1 MQHAG
6 ASIAATIG
14 ETPIIRL
21 GRFGAGLRHRLY
33 AKCELLN
40 PGGSVKDRIGL
51 FLVEQAELRGDL
63 QPGGTIVEATAGN
76 TGLSLA
82 LAAAAKGYRFIA
94 VVTTKNSVDK
104 VELLRA
110 CGAEVEVVPHGRDGE
125 GRAIFVER
133 AREIARE
140 LPGSWFADQFSNPDN
155 PAAHYAT
162 TGPEIWRQTGG
173 QIDVL
178 VAGIGTGGTLH
189 GAGLYLKERRPDLRL
204 VLADPEGSVLNDF
217 ATTGRLAAP
226 RPHVV
231 EGIGPVFLP
240 ANARLDLLDEILCIP
255 DAETV
260 HTCLEL
266 VRAEGI
272 LAGSSSGCILAAAR
286 RYAARAGERDLAI
299 LALLPD
305 GGRGYLSTI
314 YSPEWRRANGF

>member
-1 MQHAG
+1 VQQAG
-6 ASIAATIG
+6 ASIAATVG
-14 ETPIIRL
+14 ETPIVRL
-21 GRFGAGLRHRLY
+21 SRFGAGLRHRIY
-33 AKCELLN
+33 AKCELMN
-40 PGGSVKDRIGL
+40 PGGSVKDRIG
-51 FLVEQAELRGDL
+51 FFMVEQAELRGDL
-63 QPGGTIVEATAGN
+63 QPGGTVVEATAGN

-82 LAAAAKGYRFIA
+82 LAAAARGYRFIA
-94 VVTTKNSVDK
+94 VVTTKNSIDK
-104 VELLRA
+104 IDLLRA

-133 AREIARE
+133 ARAIARD

-162 TGPEIWRQTGG
+162 TGPEIWRQSGG
-173 QIDVL
+173 EIDVL
-178 VAGIGTGGTLH
+178 VAGIGTGGTLN
-189 GAGLYLKERRPDLRL
+189 GAGRYLKERRPDLRL
-204 VLADPEGSVLNDF
+204 VLADPEGSVFNEYS
-217 ATTGRLAAP
+217 ATGRLAAP
-226 RPHVV
+226 RPHGV

-255 DAETV
+255 DTESV

-266 VRAEGI
+266 FRTEGI

-286 RYAARAGERDLAI
+286 RYAARAGERELAV